1 MTKLDDQ
8 RQPINLAL
16 ARAAVRRTIR
26 DDGSILLESTQ
37 KLGPY
42 SRCIGDWLEHWAR
55 TTPDTAFLCERGADG
70 EWQSVTYSDAR
81 RKVWAIAEALLARG
95 LGPTRPVAAISDN
108 SIAMG
113 LMTLGAMH

>member
-1 MTKLDDQ
+1 MT
-8 RQPINLAL
+8 AL
-16 ARAAVRRTIR
+16 TENRPSDRLSIARPSVRCTTRA
-26 DDGSILLESTQ
+26 DGSIVLESTQ
-37 KLGPY
+37 NLGPY

-113 LMTLGAMH
+113 LMTLGAM